1 MSVSYLCNCNM
12 IILKTI
18 NSLFSCFAESKNNIV
33 VDDQI
38 SVIIKRDEEVE
49 NWEVLTTEPERRKY
63 L

>member
-1 MSVSYLCNCNM
+1 M

-18 NSLFSCFAESKNNIV
+18 NSLFFCFAESKNIIV

-38 SVIIKRDEEVE
+38 NVIIKRDEEVE